1 MSVGK
6 LPLVWVVGVLAVCCW
21 IVSSGLAAGSR
32 EAVQSAAADTH
43 LHPLN
48 RLAALQQGPSRLVA
62 SKAMT
67 TFVVYRT
74 TIPTCSFTT
83 SCAMINGAVTACRR
97 LDRDVDID
105 AILPNKPVK
114 VETTMAPEESPAIV
128 FVPDILS
135 SNEPR
140 DVLVNG
146 LLPGGS
152 CGPAASLLAGSTF
165 GVTIIY
171 TRTIIS
177 DFTCLSSVTQTN
189 TFTLAGCT
197 PTGLVYCSP

>member
-1 MSVGK
+1 M
-6 LPLVWVVGVLAVCCW
+6 L
-21 IVSSGLAAGSR
+21 R
-32 EAVQSAAADTH
+32 VQ
-43 LHPLN
+43 
-48 RLAALQQGPSRLVA
+48 
-62 SKAMT
+62 
-67 TFVVYRT
+67 
-74 TIPTCSFTT
+74 
-83 SCAMINGAVTACRR
+83 
-97 LDRDVDID
+97 
-105 AILPNKPVK
+105 
-114 VETTMAPEESPAIV
+114 TTMAPEESPAIV

-152 CGPAASLLAGSTF
+152 CGPASLAGSLTF

-197 PTGLVYCSP
+197 PTGLVYCSL